1 MEDLEW
7 ALAVRT
13 LDLSCVHA
21 SRTPPPHKVWT
32 NCVHYCDLSGT
43 CLPIVLSPSP
53 CQKRRSYLDLTLPG
67 TLYVSIWII
76 WKVKFWIVLLI
87 EKAYSRS
94 FFYKSLISFHRKREE
109 SKSFW
114 FFGVR
119 IQIDA
124 IFSFQ

>member
-43 CLPIVLSPSP
+43 CLSIVLSLSP
-53 CQKRRSYLDLTLPG
+53 CQKGDLTCPWYTICFNL
-67 TLYVSIWII
+67 
-76 WKVKFWIVLLI
+76 
-87 EKAYSRS
+87 
-94 FFYKSLISFHRKREE
+94 
-109 SKSFW
+109 
-114 FFGVR
+114 
-119 IQIDA
+119 DN
-124 IFSFQ
+124 